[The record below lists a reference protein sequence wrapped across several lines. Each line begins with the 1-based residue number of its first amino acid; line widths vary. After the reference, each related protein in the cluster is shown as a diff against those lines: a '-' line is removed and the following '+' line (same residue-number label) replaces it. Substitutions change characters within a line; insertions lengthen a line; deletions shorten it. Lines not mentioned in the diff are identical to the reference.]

1 MNNMDISNSIAY
13 YNRAKKCIPGG
24 VNSPVRSFDSVGGNP
39 IFFKKAAGSVLY
51 DVDDN
56 EYIDYVASWGPMIF
70 GHAHPKVVEAVKESV
85 INSSSFGAPSEIEV
99 DIAEL
104 IIEMVPNIDKI
115 RMVNSGTEACMS
127 SIRVARGY
135 TGRDKVI
142 KFEGCY
148 HGHGDSFL
156 IKAGSGAS
164 TLGTPNSPGVTD
176 GTAQDTLLAEYNNI
190 DSVNELYA
198 NYPKQIAAIIVE
210 PVAGNMGCIPPEKG
224 FLQGLR
230 SLCDKHRSVLIF
242 DEVMT
247 GFRLSKG
254 GAQELY
260 GINADMVTFG
270 KIIGGGMPVGA
281 YGGKQEIMAM
291 VSPDGPV
298 YQAGTLSGNPVA
310 MAAGYTML
318 NLINETNDLYQELEV
333 KGQYLEASLR
343 EVLISKNI
351 DFTINRAGSMI
362 SMHFTD
368 QNVTNFSSAASG
380 NNDIFKAF
388 FHDMLNE
395 GIYLPPSPFETW
407 FLSYSLTKEQLDKTI
422 SSVDKVCN

>member
-1 MNNMDISNSIAY
+1 MDISNSIAY
-13 YNRAKKCIPGG
+13 FNRAIKCIPGG
-24 VNSPVRSFDSVGGNP
+24 VNSPVRSFNSVGGNP

-56 EYIDYVASWGPMIF
+56 QYIDYVASWGPMIF
-70 GHAHPKVVEAVKESV
+70 GHAHPRVLKAVKESV
-85 INSSSFGAPSEIEV
+85 NNSSSFGAPSEIEV

-104 IIEMVPNIDKI
+104 IIDMVPNVDKI

-127 SIRVARGY
+127 AIRVARGY

-148 HGHGDSFL
+148 HGHADSFL

-164 TLGTPNSPGVTD
+164 TLGAPNSLGVTN

-190 DSVNELYA
+190 NSVTELFA
-198 NYPKQIAAIIVE
+198 NYPNQIAAIIVE
-210 PVAGNMGCIPPEKG
+210 PVAGNMGCIPPGNG

-230 SLCDKHRSVLIF
+230 NLCDKHKSVLIF

-270 KIIGGGMPVGA
+270 KIIGAGMPVGA
-281 YGGKQEIMAM
+281 FGGKQEIMAM

-318 NLINETNDLYQELEV
+318 NLIDETNDLYQELEV
-333 KGQYLEASLR
+333 KGQYLEAGLR
-343 EVLISKNI
+343 EVSTNKNI
-351 DFTINRAGSMI
+351 NFTINRVGSMI

-368 QNVTNFSSAASG
+368 QNVTNFSSAVSG
-380 NNDIFKAF
+380 NNDTFKAF
-388 FHDMLNE
+388 FHGMLNQ

-422 SSVDKVCN
+422 SSFAKFCK

>member
-1 MNNMDISNSIAY
+1 MDISNSIAY
-13 YNRAKKCIPGG
+13 FNRAKKCIPGG
-24 VNSPVRSFDSVGGNP
+24 VNSPVRSFNSVGGNP
-39 IFFKKAAGSVLY
+39 IFFKKAASSVLY

-56 EYIDYVASWGPMIF
+56 QYIDYVASWGPMIF
-70 GHAHPKVVEAVKESV
+70 GHAHPKVVRAIKESV
-85 INSSSFGAPSEIEV
+85 NNSSSFGAPSKIEV

-127 SIRVARGY
+127 AIRVARGY
-135 TGRDKVI
+135 TDRDKVI

-148 HGHGDSFL
+148 HGHADSFL

-164 TLGTPNSPGVTD
+164 TLGTPNSQGVTE
-176 GTAQDTLLAEYNNI
+176 GTAQDTLMAEYNNI
-190 DSVNELYA
+190 DSVNELFV
-198 NYPKQIAAIIVE
+198 NYPEQIAAIIVE

-230 SLCDKHRSVLIF
+230 NLCDKHRSVLIF

-254 GAQELY
+254 GAQAFY
-260 GINADMVTFG
+260 GVNADIVTLG

-281 YGGKQEIMAM
+281 YGGKQEIMAL

-318 NLINETNDLYQELEV
+318 NMINQTNDLYQELEL
-333 KGQYLEASLR
+333 KGQYLEAGLQ
-343 EVLISKNI
+343 EVLTNKNI
-351 DFTINRAGSMI
+351 DFTINRVGSMI
-362 SMHFTD
+362 SLHFTD
-368 QNVTNFSSAASG
+368 QKVTNFSSAASC
-380 NNDIFKAF
+380 NNDTFKAF
-388 FHDMLNE
+388 FHNMLNE